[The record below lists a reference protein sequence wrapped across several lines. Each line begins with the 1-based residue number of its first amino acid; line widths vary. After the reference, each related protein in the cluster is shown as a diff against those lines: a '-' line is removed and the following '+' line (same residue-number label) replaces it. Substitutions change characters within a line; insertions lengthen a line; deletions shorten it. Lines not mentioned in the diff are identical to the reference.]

1 VLVDRRRSPAGVGGV
16 EILEKIDQALA
27 VLLPE
32 AGEQHGP
39 DHLVRL
45 VQRRPRGGGHEPG
58 GDAEG
63 LAHRLPVQP
72 LAQRQVHHAPLVR
85 VERPGGLPGELPEL
99 VGGSRTGAEQLGQD
113 DRRDGTAQGGIED
126 GRQQRGLAH
135 AGTPGDHG
143 GGHGLADRLGGSL
156 RTAGDGQSEVEQGV
170 AVLVQ
175 GSVEL
180 ART

>member
-1 VLVDRRRSPAGVGGV
+1 VLVDRRRPPAGVGGGRIV
-16 EILEKIDQALA
+16 EQLDQARA
-27 VLLPE
+27 VLLAE

-39 DHLVRL
+39 HHLVRL
-45 VQRRPRGGGHEPG
+45 VQRRPGGRRHQPG

-63 LAHRLPVQP
+63 LAHGLSVQP

-85 VERPGGLPGELPEL
+85 VQRPGGLPGELPEL

-126 GRQQRGLAH
+126 GPQQGGLAH

-143 GGHGLADRLGGSL
+143 GGDGLADRLGGSL